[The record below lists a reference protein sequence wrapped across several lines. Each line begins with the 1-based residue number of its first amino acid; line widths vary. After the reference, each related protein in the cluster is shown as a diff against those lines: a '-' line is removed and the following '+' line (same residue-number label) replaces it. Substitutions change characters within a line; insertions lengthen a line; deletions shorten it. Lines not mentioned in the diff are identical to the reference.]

1 MKLVAAAFALFA
13 VSCTTSPSRLDPVV
27 TGGPSGALAPSA
39 ASSTSGSDD
48 RLARIERR
56 LDKVTKAL
64 DDALGPPLPDPA
76 AMYAV
81 PINAQDPIEGPRGAK
96 VTIVEAY
103 EFLCP
108 YCFMVNPAVEK
119 IRAKYPNDVRVVSK
133 YMVIHGPAAATAGTY
148 ACAAAKQ
155 GKFTEMKAALWSH
168 LWKTEN
174 GRPQAH
180 PEEIAN
186 IDAVV
191 ATVGLDGGRL
201 AADLDS
207 CKPWLQ
213 SGQRELQPVGIHGT
227 PAFFVNGRPL
237 RDNSF
242 GGLDKLVSEELDR
255 ASKSTVAA
263 ADYYGRE
270 VVAKGLTEV
279 KSRFAD

>member
-1 MKLVAAAFALFA
+1 MKLAVSMLVLAAAGCNA
-13 VSCTTSPSRLDPVV
+13 SPSRLDP
-27 TGGPSGALAPSA
+27 SA
-39 ASSTSGSDD
+39 AAPPAEPLASDASSAAAPAD

-64 DDALGPPLPDPA
+64 DEALGPAEPDPTLL
-76 AMYAV
+76 YSV
-81 PINAQDPIEGPRGAK
+81 PLNEQDPIEGPRDAK

-108 YCFMVNPAVEK
+108 YCFMVNPVVEQ

-133 YMVIHGPAAATAGTY
+133 YMVIHGAPAATAGTY

-155 GKFTEMKAALWSH
+155 GKFAEMKTALWGN
-168 LWKTEN
+168 LWKNEN

-180 PEEIAN
+180 PEEVAN
-186 IDAVV
+186 LDAV
-191 ATVGLDGGRL
+191 AGTIGLDRGKL
-201 AADLDS
+201 ATDLES
-207 CKPWLQ
+207 CKQWLQ
-213 SGQRELQPVGIHGT
+213 SGSRELGPIGIHAT

-237 RDNSF
+237 RDRSF
-242 GGLDKLVSEELDR
+242 AAFDKLVSTELDR
-255 ASKSTVAA
+255 ASKSQVAA

-270 VVAKGLTEV
+270 VVAKGLTQV

>member
-1 MKLVAAAFALFA
+1 MKLAAAFVLAALG
-13 VSCTTSPSRLDPVV
+13 CTTSPSPLDPVV
-27 TGGPSGALAPSA
+27 AATPSGPLSSGTPLAG
-39 ASSTSGSDD
+39 SSGDD

-56 LDKVTKAL
+56 LDKVSKAL
-64 DDALGPPLPDPA
+64 DEALGPPAPDPM

-81 PINAQDPIEGPRGAK
+81 PINEQDPIEGPRDAK

-108 YCFMVNPAVEK
+108 YCFMVSPAVEK
-119 IRAKYPNDVRVVSK
+119 VRAKYPNDVRVVSK
-133 YMVIHGPAAATAGTY
+133 YMVIHGAPAATAGTY

-155 GKFTEMKAALWSH
+155 GKFTAMKAALWSS

-207 CKPWLQ
+207 CKQWLQ

-242 GGLDKLVSEELDR
+242 GGLDKLVAEELDR

-263 ADYYGRE
+263 ADYYGHE